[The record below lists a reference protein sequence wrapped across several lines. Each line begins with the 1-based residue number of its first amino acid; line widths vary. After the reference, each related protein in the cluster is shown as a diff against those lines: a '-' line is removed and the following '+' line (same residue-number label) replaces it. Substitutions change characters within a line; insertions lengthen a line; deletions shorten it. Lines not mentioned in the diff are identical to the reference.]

1 MPERIDKPVS
11 LTSHLDDKTSPIGQF
26 IRQRFSQTGALT
38 KDANRQLKDT
48 PTLRPVVQ
56 AGEQYPY
63 GTLGAAI
70 DYRVR
75 YAFAITPFH
84 EFVAWH
90 GAVLLTRSGAYSRG
104 LVQAFFEQ
112 LDTTVK
118 ALQPVGRLL
127 ATTDE
132 QTLDRF
138 CIVLSLFEQVFR
150 SNAYVRGPLMLPVV
164 KHSIE
169 ELLAI
174 PQAVELDDLSAMF
187 ALFYDRCHDLLSHS
201 RVLNPT
207 FAGSLDV
214 GGADADFIVDGCLID
229 MKATISPQIKADFL
243 YQLAGY
249 VLLDYNDTY
258 HINSVGIYMARQRML
273 FSWPIAEFVYKL
285 TGTDPASLGAL
296 RQEFRTLCQ
305 KTRRAY

>member
-1 MPERIDKPVS
+1 MS
-11 LTSHLDDKTSPIGQF
+11 LSSHLDDKTSPIGQF
-26 IRQRFSQTGALT
+26 IKQHFSQTSALT
-38 KDANRQLKDT
+38 RDANRQLKNVV
-48 PTLRPVVQ
+48 TLRPIVQ

-90 GAVLLTRSGAYSRG
+90 GAVLLARSGSYSRG
-104 LVQAFFEQ
+104 LVQAFFER
-112 LDTTVK
+112 LDTTVN
-118 ALQPVGRLL
+118 ALQPVGRILDT
-127 ATTDE
+127 ADE
-132 QTLDRF
+132 QALDRF
-138 CIVLSLFEQVFR
+138 CIVLSLFEQVYR
-150 SNAYVRGPLMLPVV
+150 SNAYVRGPLLLPVV
-164 KHSIE
+164 KRSVE

-174 PQAVELDDLSAMF
+174 PQAVELDDLGALF
-187 ALFYDRCHDLLSHS
+187 ALFYDRYHSLLSRPS
-201 RVLNPT
+201 ILNPI
-207 FAGSLDV
+207 FAGSLDI

-258 HINSVGIYMARQRML
+258 HINSVGIYMARQGML
-273 FSWPIAEFVYKL
+273 FSWPIAEFLQKL
-285 TGTDPASLGAL
+285 SGADPASLGAL
-296 RQEFRTLCQ
+296 RQEFCTLCQ
-305 KTRRAY
+305 KAGRAY

>member
-1 MPERIDKPVS
+1 VS

-104 LVQAFFEQ
+104 LVQAFFDQ
-112 LDTTVK
+112 LDITVN

-150 SNAYVRGPLMLPVV
+150 SSAYVRGPLMLPTV
-164 KHSIE
+164 KRNVE

-174 PQAVELDDLSAMF
+174 PQVVELDDLGAMF
-187 ALFYDRCHDLLSHS
+187 ALFYDRCHDLLSRPH
-201 RVLNPT
+201 VLNPT

-229 MKATISPQIKADFL
+229 MKATISSQVKADFL

-249 VLLDYNDTY
+249 LLLDYHDVY
-258 HINSVGIYMARQRML
+258 HITSVGIYMVRQGL
-273 FSWPIAEFVYKL
+273 LLKWDVSAFLQKL
-285 TGTDPASLGAL
+285 TGDDHTSLGTL
-296 RQEFRTLCQ
+296 RREFQILCQ
-305 KTRRAY
+305 KAGQG